1 MNGELVNHFSSDDLH
16 GLTTAGVLAGE
27 LHVELTDGAAESVR
41 SEFLVHVDGISAGQ
55 VSGEDAEV
63 LDAGSVL
70 LADLGG
76 GDDLTLDLADLV
88 LSLHEVPELRPGTN
102 LILGK
107 DAHSVKLGLGNLL
120 GRESSANNVKLLDLH
135 SGAR

>member
-1 MNGELVNHFSSDDLH
+1 M
-16 GLTTAGVLAGE
+16 LAGE

-55 VSGEDAEV
+55 VSEEDAEV

-70 LADLGG
+70 LEDLGG